1 MPPNTFTCL
10 RLRSTSS
17 DSSHTTWDIDEKSGG
32 PSARV
37 EALDRAE
44 PLDPHVLAPRRRV
57 LKRPASQISSD
68 SFKYWRACPHV
79 LCSRHL
85 CRILHNCLTSE
96 KDDVASARGDKHAK
110 DELSDETE
118 QDAMTVQA
126 DDGDIIQDRRAG
138 PYGLSSPHLGRRLDH
153 SSIHVLTNA
162 TDQDEVAQIVRTST
176 RGTSSVTRQWSQ
188 RMGCWQIVSW
198 ERTRIGAL
206 VHTLLIPSLSETRQT
221 KMRWPQLMWT
231 STRRTSS
238 VTRQWSKRMGC
249 WKMMIWPGT
258 RIGKLLPL
266 FCTCFSSHSRRLE
279 KRSMH
284 LPARQTD
291 KDEVAAMWGT
301 ST

>member
-1 MPPNTFTCL
+1 MHGAKLSMPPNTFTCL

-17 DSSHTTWDIDEKSGG
+17 DSSHTTWDIDDKSGG

-162 TDQDEVAQIVRTST
+162 TDQDEVAADRTDEHTRDEFGDETVEPANGVLADSELGANKDWRACPHVAHTILVGNST
-176 RGTSSVTRQWSQ
+176 DQ
-188 RMGCWQIVSW
+188 
-198 ERTRIGAL
+198 
-206 VHTLLIPSLSETRQT
+206 
-221 KMRWPQLMWT
+221 
-231 STRRTSS
+231 
-238 VTRQWSKRMGC
+238 
-249 WKMMIWPGT
+249 
-258 RIGKLLPL
+258 
-266 FCTCFSSHSRRLE
+266 
-279 KRSMH
+279 
-284 LPARQTD
+284 
-291 KDEVAAMWGT
+291 DEVAAADVDEHAKDEFGDET
-301 ST
+301 VEQANGVLEDGDLAGNKDRKASPLVLYVLLIS